1 MAMSSEIIKE
11 HLEVMRGQKEFD
23 TDFVDILITSN
34 TENEDGK
41 ETAAKILN
49 LIKKRYAQSKEN
61 NS

>member
-1 MAMSSEIIKE
+1 MSSEIIKE
-11 HLEVMRGQKEFD
+11 HLEAMRGQKKFD
-23 TDFVDILITSN
+23 TDFVNILITSN
-34 TENEDGK
+34 IENEDGE

>member
-11 HLEVMRGQKEFD
+11 HLEAMRGQKELD

-34 TENEDGK
+34 IENEDGK